1 MTVLSII
8 VGVLLIIGGF
18 CCMFTPVG
26 TFLATGYFLGI
37 ILLVFGIVGIVRGF
51 QKQAKALEV
60 VVSVLAVIVGVFA
73 LFRPGSTMEFDRI
86 LLYLIAAWFTIEG
99 IVSIVLAIQVKDI
112 NSGWYWGLIFG
123 ILAVLVGIYAFAHP
137 MFTAV
142 TTGILVGI
150 FFITAGFE
158 LISFAFALSDAGID

>member
-1 MTVLSII
+1 
-8 VGVLLIIGGF
+8 
-18 CCMFTPVG
+18 
-26 TFLATGYFLGI
+26 
-37 ILLVFGIVGIVRGF
+37 
-51 QKQAKALEV
+51 
-60 VVSVLAVIVGVFA
+60 
-73 LFRPGSTMEFDRI
+73 MEFDRI

-150 FFITAGFE
+150 FFLCYAAIKKVPARRIEPEKTNYRPPKKSAR
-158 LISFAFALSDAGID
+158 